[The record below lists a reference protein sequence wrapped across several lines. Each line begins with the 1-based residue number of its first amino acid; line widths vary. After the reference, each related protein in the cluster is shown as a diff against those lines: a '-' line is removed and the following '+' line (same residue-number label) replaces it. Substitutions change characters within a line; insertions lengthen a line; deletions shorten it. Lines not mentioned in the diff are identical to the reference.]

1 MVYQR
6 DIKPQNLLLNPKTHE
21 VKLCDFGSAKS
32 LRPGEPNV
40 SYICSRYYR
49 APELV
54 FEATE
59 YTAMIDVWSLGCVFV
74 ELLIGN
80 PLFPG
85 DSGVGQLIEIIKV
98 LGSPT
103 RDEVLAMNPTPTSF
117 RFPHISPQPWSK
129 VFKTV
134 KVPPTAIDLASR
146 WLRYKPAE
154 RMDPFE
160 SLLHPF
166 FDELRQEGVR
176 MPNGRELPELF
187 EWRDSEKERMKRR
200 GGGLYERMT
209 PRWYRLRKGE
219 AVEEE
224 QAATGPTAA
233 AGAVEGVNGH
243 GAGESMNGSSGMQ
256 RDGL

>member
-1 MVYQR
+1 
-6 DIKPQNLLLNPKTHE
+6 
-21 VKLCDFGSAKS
+21 
-32 LRPGEPNV
+32 V

-103 RDEVLAMNPTPTSF
+103 REEVLAMNPTPTSF

-129 VFKTV
+129 VFRNS
-134 KVPPTAIDLASR
+134 KVPAAAIDLASR
-146 WLRYKPAE
+146 WLRYRPTD
-154 RMDPFE
+154 RLDPFD

-166 FDELRQEGVR
+166 FDELREEGVR
-176 MPNGRELPELF
+176 MPNGKELPELF
-187 EWRDSEKERMKRR
+187 EWKDSEREKMRKRGAAAR
-200 GGGLYERMT
+200 LYERMT
-209 PRWYRLRKGE
+209 PAWYRRRRGE
-219 AVEEE
+219 QVDDQELD
-224 QAATGPTAA
+224 AA
-233 AGAVEGVNGH
+233 AAAAAAIAQEQTAGAAGPQGSPTSSAGSGEGSQRVNGELLNGHRGLDVANGAV
-243 GAGESMNGSSGMQ
+243 AMD
-256 RDGL
+256 RDGS

>member
-1 MVYQR
+1 MQ
-6 DIKPQNLLLNPKTHE
+6 
-21 VKLCDFGSAKS
+21 S
-32 LRPGEPNV
+32 LHPGEPNV

-103 RDEVLAMNPTPTSF
+103 REEVLAMNPTPTSF

-129 VFKTV
+129 VFRTTR
-134 KVPPTAIDLASR
+134 VPPSAIDLASR
-146 WLRYKPAE
+146 WLRYKPQE

-160 SLLHPF
+160 SLQHPF
-166 FDELRQEGVR
+166 FDELREEGVR
-176 MPNGRELPELF
+176 LPNGKELPDLF
-187 EWRDSEKERMKRR
+187 EWKESERERMGKR

-209 PRWYRLRKGE
+209 PAWYRRKKGE
-219 AVEEE
+219 VVQEEVGGVGG
-224 QAATGPTAA
+224 AAGGEKGGMDGMRSNGT
-233 AGAVEGVNGH
+233 GAVETNGH
-243 GAGESMNGSSGMQ
+243 RMGDGTADME
-256 RDGL
+256 RDGT

>member
-1 MVYQR
+1 MHGGANHR
-6 DIKPQNLLLNPKTHE
+6 FLLEDFTVSHN
-21 VKLCDFGSAKS
+21 VSSASIDCDCSRLLSAASELTCPRACVCSQS
-32 LRPGEPNV
+32 LHPGEPNV

-103 RDEVLAMNPTPTSF
+103 REEVLAMNPTPTSF

-129 VFKTV
+129 VFRNS
-134 KVPPTAIDLASR
+134 KVPAAAIDLASR
-146 WLRYKPAE
+146 WLQVPA
-154 RMDPFE
+154 D
-160 SLLHPF
+160 
-166 FDELRQEGVR
+166 
-176 MPNGRELPELF
+176 
-187 EWRDSEKERMKRR
+187 
-200 GGGLYERMT
+200 
-209 PRWYRLRKGE
+209 
-219 AVEEE
+219 
-224 QAATGPTAA
+224 
-233 AGAVEGVNGH
+233 
-243 GAGESMNGSSGMQ
+243 
-256 RDGL
+256 

>member
-1 MVYQR
+1 M
-6 DIKPQNLLLNPKTHE
+6 LLNPKTHE

-59 YTAMIDVWSLGCVFV
+59 YTPMIDVWSLGCVFV

-103 RDEVLAMNPTPTSF
+103 REEVLAMNPTPTSF

-129 VFKTV
+129 VFRTT
-134 KVPPTAIDLASR
+134 KVPPAAMDLASR
-146 WLRYKPAE
+146 WLRYKPTE
-154 RMDPFE
+154 RMDPFD

-166 FDELRQEGVR
+166 FDELREEGVR
-176 MPNGRELPELF
+176 MPNGKELPDLF
-187 EWRDSEKERMKRR
+187 EWKESEKERMQRR

-209 PRWYRLRKGE
+209 PAWYRRKRKGE
-219 AVEEE
+219 LVPEDEVGSVAPAPVLNGV
-224 QAATGPTAA
+224 TDST
-233 AGAVEGVNGH
+233 VNGH
-243 GAGESMNGSSGMQ
+243 RPMQ
-256 RDGL
+256 DGVQMERDGT

>member
-1 MVYQR
+1 M
-6 DIKPQNLLLNPKTHE
+6 
-21 VKLCDFGSAKS
+21 
-32 LRPGEPNV
+32 
-40 SYICSRYYR
+40 
-49 APELV
+49 
-54 FEATE
+54 
-59 YTAMIDVWSLGCVFV
+59 FV

-103 RDEVLAMNPTPTSF
+103 REEVLAMNPTPTSF

-134 KVPPTAIDLASR
+134 TKVPPTAIDLASR

-154 RMDPFE
+154 RLDPFE

-187 EWRDSEKERMKRR
+187 EWRDSERERMRRR

-219 AVEEE
+219 TVEEE
-224 QAATGPTAA
+224 PAVAAGSTAA
-233 AGAVEGVNGH
+233 GVAAEGINGH
-243 GAGESMNGSSGMQ
+243 GMAEGMNGNSGMQ
-256 RDGL
+256 RDVA

>member
-1 MVYQR
+1 MPRQSNSTCSVIAHLLLLPYLPALSPCCSLLFWCPCSFLQR

-40 SYICSRYYR
+40 SYICSRYYH

-59 YTAMIDVWSLGCVFV
+59 YSPMIDVWSLGCVFV

-103 RDEVLAMNPTPTSF
+103 REEVLAMNPTPTSF

-134 KVPPTAIDLASR
+134 RKCRAAAIDLASR
-146 WLRYKPAE
+146 WLRYKPTD
-154 RMDPFE
+154 RLDPFD
-160 SLLHPF
+160 SSPPPI
-166 FDELRQEGVR
+166 LRRAAPG
-176 MPNGRELPELF
+176 GREDAQ
-187 EWRDSEKERMKRR
+187 RA
-200 GGGLYERMT
+200 G
-209 PRWYRLRKGE
+209 
-219 AVEEE
+219 
-224 QAATGPTAA
+224 A
-233 AGAVEGVNGH
+233 AGAVRVEGQRA
-243 GAGESMNGSSGMQ
+243 GADEAE
-256 RDGL
+256 RWWVV

>member
-1 MVYQR
+1 MCQ
-6 DIKPQNLLLNPKTHE
+6 
-21 VKLCDFGSAKS
+21 S
-32 LRPGEPNV
+32 LHPGEPNV

-59 YTAMIDVWSLGCVFV
+59 YTSMIDVWSLGCVFV

-103 RDEVLAMNPTPTSF
+103 REEVLAMNPTPTSF

-129 VFKTV
+129 VFRTT
-134 KVPPTAIDLASR
+134 KVPPVAIDLASR
-146 WLRYKPAE
+146 WLRYKPSD
-154 RMDPFE
+154 RMDPFD

-166 FDELRQEGVR
+166 FDELREEGVR
-176 MPNGRELPELF
+176 MPNGKELPDLF
-187 EWRDSEKERMKRR
+187 DWKDSERERMKQR
-200 GGGLYERMT
+200 GGAQGDLYDRMT
-209 PRWYRLRKGE
+209 PAWYRRRKGDRVLDDPTS
-219 AVEEE
+219 ATSAPD
-224 QAATGPTAA
+224 AAPRTN
-233 AGAVEGVNGH
+233 GATTLNGH
-243 GAGESMNGSSGMQ
+243 RALQDGNGLSDMD
-256 RDGL
+256 RDIS